1 MGLSAGIWI
10 ALIPIALVVLLM
22 WGAWKLAQ
30 PTQLRQEL
38 NAQFKAV
45 LAVHS
50 AIVMR
55 DLELSAASLA
65 ERAYVQQLQRQLELC
80 QRS

>member
-1 MGLSAGIWI
+1 MGLTVGIWI
-10 ALIPIALVVLLM
+10 ALIPVALVVLLT
-22 WGAWKLAQ
+22 WGAWKLAR

-38 NAQFKAV
+38 NAQLKAV

-55 DLELSAASLA
+55 DQELNAALRA

-80 QRS
+80 QRG

>member
-1 MGLSAGIWI
+1 MELTAGIWI
-10 ALIPIALVVLLM
+10 ALIPVALVVLLM
-22 WGAWKLAQ
+22 WCAWKLAR

-50 AIVMR
+50 AIVR
-55 DLELSAASLA
+55 CDRELSAAVHA
-65 ERAYVQQLQRQLELC
+65 KRTYVQQLQRQLELC
-80 QRS
+80 QRG

>member
-1 MGLSAGIWI
+1 MELGADIWI
-10 ALIPIALVVLLM
+10 ALIPVALMVLLM
-22 WGAWKLAQ
+22 WGAWKLAR

-38 NAQFKAV
+38 NAQLKAV
-45 LAVHS
+45 LDVHN

-55 DLELSAASLA
+55 DQELGTALRT

>member
-1 MGLSAGIWI
+1 MGLTVGIGI
-10 ALIPIALVVLLM
+10 ALIPVALAVLLT
-22 WGAWKLAQ
+22 WGAWKLAR

-38 NAQFKAV
+38 NAQLKAV

-55 DLELSAASLA
+55 DQELNAALRA

-80 QRS
+80 QRG

>member
-1 MGLSAGIWI
+1 MGLTAGIWI
-10 ALIPIALVVLLM
+10 ALIPVALVVLLM
-22 WGAWKLAQ
+22 WGAWKLAR

-55 DLELSAASLA
+55 DQELSAALRA
-65 ERAYVQQLQRQLELC
+65 ERTYVQQLQRQLELC
-80 QRS
+80 QRG

>member
-1 MGLSAGIWI
+1 MGLTVGIWI
-10 ALIPIALVVLLM
+10 ALIPVALVVLLT
-22 WGAWKLAQ
+22 WSAWKLAR

-38 NAQFKAV
+38 NAQLKAV

-50 AIVMR
+50 AIAMHNQ
-55 DLELSAASLA
+55 ELSAALRA

-80 QRS
+80 QRG

>member
-10 ALIPIALVVLLM
+10 ALIPVALVEKSA

-38 NAQFKAV
+38 KAQLEAV
-45 LAVHS
+45 LGATVPS
-50 AIVMR
+50 APTPSSCR
-55 DLELSAASLA
+55 ASWNFFGAA
-65 ERAYVQQLQRQLELC
+65 EEI
-80 QRS
+80 